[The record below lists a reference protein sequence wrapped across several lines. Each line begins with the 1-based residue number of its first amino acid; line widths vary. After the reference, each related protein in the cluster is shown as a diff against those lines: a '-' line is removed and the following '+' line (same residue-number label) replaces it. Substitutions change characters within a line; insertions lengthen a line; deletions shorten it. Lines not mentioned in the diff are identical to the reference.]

1 MQGRK
6 MDEDINQL
14 ERAIKINNCKDCEIH
29 KWKKISDTLYRPI
42 ENITW
47 RYQIYV
53 CIKCDGFKTVKERF
67 R

>member
-1 MQGRK
+1 

-14 ERAIKINNCKDCEIH
+14 EMEIKINNCKDCGIH
-29 KWKKISDTLYRPI
+29 NWRSLCDVLYSPV

-53 CIKCDGFKTVKERF
+53 CTKCDGFKTVKERF